1 MKAIIVDDELSGR
14 EVLSRLIGK
23 FTKQVQVVALCES
36 VAAARETIE
45 AKQPDLVFLDIEMPL
60 ESGFKLF
67 EYFPQPNFKVIF
79 TTAHQHYAIKA
90 FEFAAVDYLV
100 KPIHYQDLQRA
111 VQKALHQNA
120 LDELQNRLQLVQ
132 ENLVNPFRRIA
143 IPTINGY
150 LFVNIHEILRLE
162 SDTNYSIIV
171 LKNQENYTSS
181 RTLRDYE
188 ELLSPFNFV
197 RVHRSHLINLN
208 FIREYQKGRSPI
220 LVMEDASQI
229 PIAANRKED
238 FLRHLNKL

>member
-1 MKAIIVDDELSGR
+1 MKAIIVDDEISGR
-14 EVLSRLIGK
+14 EVLARLVSK
-23 FTKQVQVVALCES
+23 FAQQVQVLALCES
-36 VAAARETIE
+36 VAAARTAID
-45 AKQPDLVFLDIEMPL
+45 AHQPELVFLDIEMPL

-67 EYFPQPNFKVIF
+67 EYFPQPKFQVIF

-90 FEFAAVDYLV
+90 FEFAAIDYLI

-111 VQKALHQNA
+111 VQKALQQNA
-120 LDELQNRLQLVQ
+120 LDEMQHRLQLVQ

-162 SDTNYSIIV
+162 SDTNYSKIV
-171 LKNQENYTSS
+171 LQNKESYTSS

-229 PIAANRKED
+229 PVAANRKDD